1 IRRSE
6 IGSPAPEDFAAE
18 ALAATKPDNRKG
30 MTPEFA
36 VSTALRDEE
45 QADAWRRAGFT
56 AHLIAPDGGFIVG
69 QSALMS
75 LSGLAPREA
84 LLRSPVAMHSSF
96 RPVASGDYPRALMGI
111 VAHCRQTLLDASH
124 YLRVWASYEKSGRA
138 GRRPPLDPSLADL
151 GQVLDGKMPM
161 VFEAD
166 TKDAIHRALDF
177 AAEFKMH
184 PVIYGGGQ
192 AWKTVDRLKQE
203 QVPVLVRL
211 TLDEQPRTR
220 MGRRPGGPV
229 PPAVAA

>member
-1 IRRSE
+1 
-6 IGSPAPEDFAAE
+6 
-18 ALAATKPDNRKG
+18 
-30 MTPEFA
+30 
-36 VSTALRDEE
+36 
-45 QADAWRRAGFT
+45 
-56 AHLIAPDGGFIVG
+56 
-69 QSALMS
+69 
-75 LSGLAPREA
+75 
-84 LLRSPVAMHSSF
+84 
-96 RPVASGDYPRALMGI
+96 
-111 VAHCRQTLLDASH
+111 
-124 YLRVWASYEKSGRA
+124 
-138 GRRPPLDPSLADL
+138 L

-229 PPAVAA
+229 PPAVPATPPEPEPDAQANLPPRAKEERDRLAKEERHNAAVLHQNGIRFAFSTQGQTGDKPADKFRENLRKAIAEGLPAEA